1 MKVSALTY
9 IRCHQN
15 SKPCKVLDMHI
26 SALLTLARK
35 IPMKLFIYKI
45 NLHDLG
51 VENTVSL
58 HIIPCIYVKK

>member
-9 IRCHQN
+9 IRCHQD
-15 SKPCKVLDMHI
+15 SKPCKVLYMQF

-35 IPMKLFIYKI
+35 IPMKVFIYKI
-45 NLHDLG
+45 NLHDAG

-58 HIIPCIYVKK
+58 HIIPCIYIKK